1 MFDENF
7 WKKKYGPLSWKAGST
22 KEEKVKDIIE
32 EECKCTCELTG
43 LGAGKTD
50 FLEGSAKSQGYE
62 KGESDIRVNDT
73 NIGVEVT
80 GPNVDY
86 VGKAAGLWVR
96 PDKIQYAINHP
107 EKDSWVVHVLKKN
120 FYMRAI
126 HFDASFVNDY
136 QNQKFEIV
144 RPQIKGSVETYV
156 EIPANSEHVLNVENL
171 FDTIN
176 RVLKQK
182 KS

>member
-86 VGKAAGLWVR
+86 VGKSAVLWVR
-96 PDKIQYAINHP
+96 PDKIEYAISHP
-107 EKDSWVVHVLKKN
+107 EKDGWVVHVLKKD

-126 HFDASFVNDY
+126 HLDESFIKDY
-136 QNQKFEIV
+136 QNKKFEIV
-144 RPQIKGSVETYV
+144 HPRIKGVVETYV
-156 EIPANSEHVLNVENL
+156 EIPACSEHVTNIENL

-176 RVLKQK
+176 KAIKHK